1 MFKKKSIAVLCS
13 LSLLAALPSIS
24 FAKEKYASETVSLIG
39 AENQEVTVNIAE
51 EAKGQVTEEQIEKIV
66 EQAGDAKSITIH
78 KVGKNP
84 DSQVKPMYLSDV
96 IKRVESSNNPTA
108 AVQIISVPKGKTI
121 KLTKSQATKVSSSAR
136 VKASVSV
143 GKGPISA
150 ANEVES
156 TLNSE
161 VSTTYTTEETWTG
174 PAESS
179 SYVSRIYY
187 WTGFYDRGTWKVDEI
202 SWLTGKVT
210 DTYTGTYT
218 EPTHYIEWSRDFK

>member
-1 MFKKKSIAVLCS
+1 MFKKKSIAILCT
-13 LSLLAALPSIS
+13 LSLLAMLPSLS
-24 FAKEKYASETVSLIG
+24 FAKEDYSESLKLLG
-39 AENQEVTVNIAE
+39 AEDQEVVVNIAE
-51 EAKGQVTEEQIEKIV
+51 EAQGMVTKEQIEQIV

-78 KVGKNP
+78 KVGKNT
-84 DSQVKPMYLSDV
+84 DDKIKPMYLSDV
-96 IKRVESSNNPTA
+96 VKRVESSNNPTA

-121 KLTKSQATKVSSSAR
+121 KLTTTQAKKVNSSAR

-143 GKGPISA
+143 GNGPASVGE
-150 ANEVES
+150 EVES
-156 TLNSE
+156 TLTTE
-161 VSTTYTTEETWTG
+161 ISTTYTTEETWTG

-202 SWLTGKVT
+202 NWLTGKVT
-210 DTYTGTYT
+210 NTYTGSYT